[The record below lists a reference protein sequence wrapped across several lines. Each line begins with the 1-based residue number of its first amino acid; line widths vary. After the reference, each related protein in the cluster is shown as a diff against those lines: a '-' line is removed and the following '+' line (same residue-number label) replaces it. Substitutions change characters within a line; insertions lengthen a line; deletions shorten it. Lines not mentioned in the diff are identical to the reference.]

1 VVGAL
6 PDDDLTDILG
16 FDAFRALDEEALRI
30 CLNNYRKLPAT
41 ASDVPPERHFWML
54 FLRLERWRSNGHFQ
68 IELGGE
74 ELLLEQLEGAS
85 EFTKFAQPQAGS
97 ASGGGGR
104 AGSNSLSLSLVLDQ
118 SPQPCWVGTRDPPCA
133 KRAVSLGGWGIL
145 DIRGVG
151 ASVSCGVMHD
161 PPPSPPPPLLP
172 PYAWL
177 RPHPPP
183 LPPPPAASGG
193 STAHSRG
200 RGAASGTVLIESVVS
215 VLGGLGAGLALAV
228 VFVVRRR
235 RAAQEHTRTA
245 GSPKSSHRG
254 KRRQKSGERTRRG
267 RERVPTE
274 DVEPVDDDDDD
285 ESDYDSVVP
294 NKAPRRPID

>member
-200 RGAASGTVLIESVVS
+200 RGDGAHRVRCERAWRPRRRPRARCRLCCASTAGGTRAHEDGGKPKELAPWQTPPKEWRADAART
-215 VLGGLGAGLALAV
+215 GARTYRRCGACG
-228 VFVVRRR
+228 RRR
-235 RAAQEHTRTA
+235 RR
-245 GSPKSSHRG
+245 
-254 KRRQKSGERTRRG
+254 
-267 RERVPTE
+267 RERL
-274 DVEPVDDDDDD
+274 
-285 ESDYDSVVP
+285 
-294 NKAPRRPID
+294 